1 MCPSFGN
8 VDRERSWTPGLKT
21 SCFSSRFRDLLSPVS
36 IGIAGS
42 IEMAES
48 FESSDSRNGDSYATK
63 PLSLAIIGGGIGGLS
78 LLLGLLQYSNV
89 SVIKAHLYEA
99 AAEFSEIGAGVGFG
113 PNSIQAMGVVS
124 PSLQKRFEEIASDS
138 DEVIDENGKKRAV
151 WNFMLMGMNGR
162 SERCPLKAGDPICKV
177 LFDTFKKNVH
187 RARFLDEIINQL
199 PGGTG
204 EGFVSFKKRCTDLV
218 KLNDG
223 KGVGIQFSDG
233 TYVEADAV
241 VGCDGIKSR
250 IRPILMKMIGDEKS
264 INPQF
269 SGKYA
274 YRGLIPMDEAVD
286 ALGDTIRHSSMYFGY
301 SGHFVCFPVDKGKTL
316 NVVAFRT
323 KEDGKWESAD
333 WILPATVDEALED
346 YKEWSE
352 PIKKM
357 VKSLRKPDKWMLF
370 EHPPAESYCDED
382 GKICLL
388 GDCAHAR

>member
-1 MCPSFGN
+1 M
-8 VDRERSWTPGLKT
+8 WTGECSSKT
-21 SCFSSRFRDLLSPVS
+21 KIEDLILSSRFQGFLSQVS
-36 IGIAGS
+36 IHTSRS

-48 FESSDSRNGDSYATK
+48 FESGGFVNGDSHATK
-63 PLSLAIIGGGIGGLS
+63 PLNIAIIGGGIGGLS
-78 LLLGLLQYSNV
+78 FLLGLLQNANL
-89 SVIKAHLYEA
+89 SVIKPHLYEA

-124 PSLQKRFEEIASDS
+124 PSLRKRFEEIASDS
-138 DEVIDENGKKRAV
+138 DEVIDESGKKRAV
-151 WNFMLMGMNGR
+151 WNYMLMGMNGR

-204 EGFVSFKKRCTDLV
+204 DGFVSFKKRCTDIV

-223 KGVGIQFSDG
+223 KGVGIQFADG

-286 ALGDTIRHSSMYFGY
+286 ALGDTIRHSNMYFGY
-301 SGHFVCFPVDKGKTL
+301 NGHFVCFPVDKGKTL

-323 KEDGKWESAD
+323 KDDGKWESAD
-333 WILPATVDEALED
+333 WVLPATVDEALED